1 MLNYALRRILVAIVL
16 VWVVATII
24 FSLLH
29 VIPGDPATLLSSS
42 GGVLPPPEAIEA
54 LRAQMGL
61 DRPIWEQYTGYLWG
75 LLQGDLGRSF
85 QDGYPIAAE
94 IATRL
99 PRTLELIAAATVL
112 SIAVGVPLGA
122 LAARRQGS
130 ALERTLSALASVQL
144 SMPVFVIGTLLILV
158 FAQKLRWVPAGG
170 YVPFAE
176 APWQHLVHLSMP
188 AFTIAVGLSAIV
200 YRMTRAT
207 VLETLERDWVRTARA
222 KGLPPRQ
229 VMRRHVVRNALG
241 PVMTVVGL
249 SVGTL
254 LGSTVLIEYV
264 FNWPGLSG
272 FLVSAVEQRDY
283 PAVQGIV
290 LVISFLFILINLAV
304 DLLYSVLDP
313 RVGHE

>member
-1 MLNYALRRILVAIVL
+1 MLNYALRRIGVAIVL

-29 VIPGDPATLLSSS
+29 LIPGDPAVLLSSS
-42 GGVLPPPEAIEA
+42 GGVLPPPETIEA
-54 LRAQMGL
+54 LRAEMGL
-61 DRPIWEQYTGYLWG
+61 DRPLWEQYAGYLG
-75 LLQGDLGRSF
+75 GILQGDLGNSF
-85 QDGYPIAAE
+85 QDGYPVADE

-99 PRTLELIAAATVL
+99 PRTLELIVAATILAV
-112 SIAVGVPLGA
+112 AVGLPLGA

-130 ALERTLSALASVQL
+130 ALDRTLSALASVQL

-170 YVPFAE
+170 YVAFAE
-176 APWQHLVHLSMP
+176 DPLRHLVHLSMP

-207 VLETLERDWVRTARA
+207 VLETLDRDWVRTARA
-222 KGLPPRQ
+222 KGLSPRR
-229 VMRRHVVRNALG
+229 VMRRHVVRNSLG

-249 SVGTL
+249 NVGTL

-313 RVGHE
+313 RVSHE

>member
-16 VWVVATII
+16 VWVVATIL

-29 VIPGDPATLLSSS
+29 LIPGDPATLLSSS

-54 LRAQMGL
+54 LREQMGL
-61 DRPIWEQYTGYLWG
+61 NRPLWEQYSSYLVG
-75 LLQGDLGRSF
+75 IVQGDLGVSF
-85 QDGYPIAAE
+85 HDGYPIAAE

-99 PRTLELIAAATVL
+99 PRTLELIIIATLL
-112 SIAVGVPLGA
+112 SIAVGLPLGA
-122 LAARRQGS
+122 YAARRHGS
-130 ALERTLSALASVQL
+130 VTERILSALASVQL

-170 YVPFAE
+170 FVPFLDD
-176 APWQHLVHLSMP
+176 PLLHLVHLSMP

-207 VLETLERDWVRTARA
+207 VLDTLQVDWVRTARA
-222 KGLPPRQ
+222 KGLPPGR
-229 VMRRHVVRNALG
+229 VMRRHVVRNSLG

-249 SVGTL
+249 NVGTL

-272 FLVSAVEQRDY
+272 FLVTAVEQRDY
-283 PAVQGIV
+283 PAVQGVV

-313 RVGHE
+313 RVSHQ

>member
-29 VIPGDPATLLSSS
+29 VIPGDPAMLLSSS

-54 LRAQMGL
+54 LREQMGL
-61 DRPIWEQYTGYLWG
+61 NRPILEQYTSYLAG
-75 LLQGDLGRSF
+75 ILQGDLGNSF
-85 QDGYPIAAE
+85 QDGYPIAKE

-99 PRTLELIAAATVL
+99 PRTLELIVAATL
-112 SIAVGVPLGA
+112 LALAIGLPLGA
-122 LAARRQGS
+122 LAAQRQGS
-130 ALERTLSALASVQL
+130 LLERSLSAVASIQL

-170 YVPFAE
+170 YENFFVD
-176 APWQHLVHLSMP
+176 PWKHLVHLSMP

-207 VLETLERDWVRTARA
+207 VLETLQRDWVRTAHA
-222 KGLPPRQ
+222 KGLPPKQ
-229 VMRRHVVRNALG
+229 VMRRHVVRNSLG

-249 SVGTL
+249 NVGTL

-283 PAVQGIV
+283 PAVQGVV
-290 LVISFLFILINLAV
+290 LVISFLFILINLLV

>member
-1 MLNYALRRILVAIVL
+1 MLNYAFRRILVAIVL

-29 VIPGDPATLLSSS
+29 LIPGDPATLLSSS
-42 GGVLPPPEAIEA
+42 GGNLPPPEAIEA
-54 LRAQMGL
+54 LREQMGL
-61 DRPIWEQYTGYLWG
+61 NRPLWEQYSSYLLG
-75 LLQGDLGRSF
+75 ILHGDLGVSF

-99 PRTLELIAAATVL
+99 PRTLELIVAATIL
-112 SIAVGVPLGA
+112 SIAVGLPLGA
-122 LAARRQGS
+122 LAARRHGS
-130 ALERTLSALASVQL
+130 AFERAISALASVQL

-170 YVPFAE
+170 YESFFVDPV
-176 APWQHLVHLSMP
+176 QHLIHLSMP
-188 AFTIAVGLSAIV
+188 AFTIAVGLSAVV

-207 VLETLERDWVRTARA
+207 VLETLKRDWVRTARA
-222 KGLPPRQ
+222 KGIPERQ
-229 VMRRHVVRNALG
+229 VMRRHVVRNSLG

-249 SVGTL
+249 NVGTL

-283 PAVQGIV
+283 PAVQGVV
-290 LVISFLFILINLAV
+290 LVISFLFILINLGV

-313 RVGHE
+313 RVGHQ

>member
-1 MLNYALRRILVAIVL
+1 MLGYAIRRILVALVL

-29 VIPGDPATLLSSS
+29 VIPGDPAVLLSAS

-54 LRAQMGL
+54 LREQMGL
-61 DRPIWEQYTGYLWG
+61 NRPLWDQYTSYLLG
-75 LLQGDLGRSF
+75 ILQGDLGASF
-85 QDGYPIAAE
+85 QDGYPIGAE

-99 PRTLELIAAATVL
+99 PRTLELIVAATIL
-112 SIAVGVPLGA
+112 SLAIGIPLGA

-158 FAQKLRWVPAGG
+158 FAQRLRWVPAGG
-170 YVPFAE
+170 YEPFLDD
-176 APWQHLVHLSMP
+176 PWKHLVHLSMP
-188 AFTIAVGLSAIV
+188 AFTIAVGLSAII
-200 YRMTRAT
+200 YRMTRTT

-229 VMRRHVVRNALG
+229 VMRRHVVRNAMG

-283 PAVQGIV
+283 PAVQGVV

-313 RVGHE
+313 RVGHS

>member
-1 MLNYALRRILVAIVL
+1 MLNYAFRRILVAIVL

-54 LRAQMGL
+54 LREQMGL
-61 DRPIWEQYTGYLWG
+61 NRPIWEQYTGYLFG
-75 LLQGDLGRSF
+75 ILQGDLGVSF
-85 QDGYPIAAE
+85 QDGYPIASE

-99 PRTLELIAAATVL
+99 PRTLELIVAATVL
-112 SIAVGVPLGA
+112 SIAVGLPLGA
-122 LAARRQGS
+122 LAARRHGS
-130 ALERTLSALASVQL
+130 IFERMLSALASIQL

-170 YVPFAE
+170 FESFFVDPV
-176 APWQHLVHLSMP
+176 QHLIHLSMP

-207 VLETLERDWVRTARA
+207 VLETLQKDWVRTARA
-222 KGLPPRQ
+222 KGLPQRR
-229 VMRRHVVRNALG
+229 VMRRHVVRNSLG

-249 SVGTL
+249 NVGTL

-283 PAVQGIV
+283 PAVQGVV
-290 LVISFLFILINLAV
+290 LVISFLFIAINLAV

-313 RVGHE
+313 RVGHG